1 MDPEIWNNGVAAA
14 RKLARVLKEK
24 QQFLRPREQA
34 AALERPATDWGQVAD
49 VLETLLASDLADLEK
64 LKKADAGKLLAD
76 TGGQLLAQARAFSK
90 LGPRDFFGQNLD
102 QLANL
107 RVTPVQSS
115 ADKATLKFEAPD
127 QDPALYEFVRVEGK
141 WIPKNLAE
149 NWHEIV

>member
-1 MDPEIWNNGVAAA
+1 VAPGAPAATADAAIMSVVSGLRENRLGALWDFLPASFQNDLNALLHDFAARMDPEIWNNGVAAA

-102 QLANL
+102 QL
-107 RVTPVQSS
+107 
-115 ADKATLKFEAPD
+115 
-127 QDPALYEFVRVEGK
+127 
-141 WIPKNLAE
+141 
-149 NWHEIV
+149 